1 MERLFARAGGGR
13 ETCGGEDFRFG
24 DREVEEGGED
34 SREDRGGV
42 VEDWGMEVDALGGV
56 GGCKGRASSEGS
68 TSDAA
73 VPRVG
78 FLPSRMALEMS
89 AAFHFAYLILAS
101 VASESSDRGKT
112 LRTSKK
118 LEAARNFFAVDLVA
132 FPPLS
137 SSSAILK
144 TLSAKFS
151 T

>member
-101 VASESSDRGKT
+101 VCARVNEMRGVKEKATYCFRKLRSWEDLEDFEEVGSS
-112 LRTSKK
+112 
-118 LEAARNFFAVDLVA
+118 
-132 FPPLS
+132 
-137 SSSAILK
+137 
-144 TLSAKFS
+144 
-151 T
+151 